1 MQSLRDFIRT
11 NASKALDF
19 TDTVVNY
26 TWNDRLDSY
35 LNEVSQFNEVKRAVS
50 SPHILVI
57 QSLHE
62 STLFV

>member
-26 TWNDRLDSY
+26 TWNDRLNSY
-35 LNEVSQFNEVKRAVS
+35 LNEVSWFNEDKRTVT
-50 SPHILVI
+50 SPCFEVI
-57 QSLHE
+57 PP
-62 STLFV
+62 